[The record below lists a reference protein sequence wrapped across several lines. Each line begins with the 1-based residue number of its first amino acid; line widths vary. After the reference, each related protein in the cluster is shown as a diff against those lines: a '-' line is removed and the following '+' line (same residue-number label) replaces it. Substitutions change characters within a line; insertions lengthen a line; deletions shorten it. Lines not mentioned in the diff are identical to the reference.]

1 MMISQWSA
9 NPTAYLDR
17 PVREEPLSVSLE
29 MFPPGTESG
38 WRGFRG
44 NLEQLSL
51 LGPEFVSVTSGAGGG
66 GSRKTLETIV
76 KAKDGCDIPFAAHLT
91 SIGKS
96 RQEVHGELD
105 AVMDS
110 GIRHVVALRGDL
122 PVGTAQNPE
131 GYQSA
136 LELVR
141 AMRAREEYENCS
153 ISVAAYPEGHPEAV
167 SQEEETGYLK
177 RKVDAGAD
185 RIITQFFFDTEVF
198 AVFLERIRS
207 AGIDVPVLPGILPIV
222 DFPKAVAFAKK
233 CQTRIPRWYH
243 VMYWDLEQSVEL
255 HQAIS
260 VSIAVEQC
268 RQLMALGVRDFH
280 FYTLNRSE
288 LTVEVCRELGISHA
302 RRRASVEPGRSRS
315 AKRIGQAATAVLSAG
330 R

>member
-1 MMISQWSA
+1 MISQWNA

-17 PVREEPLSVSLE
+17 PSREGPLSVSVE

-38 WRGFRG
+38 WRGFRRS
-44 NLEQLSL
+44 LEQLSL

-122 PVGTAQNPE
+122 PLGSTPDPQ

-167 SQEEETGYLK
+167 CQEEETAYLK

-198 AVFLERIRS
+198 AAFLERIRS
-207 AGIDVPVLPGILPIV
+207 AGIDVPVFPGILPIV

-243 VMYWDLEQSVEL
+243 VMYRDLKQSVKL

-268 RQLMALGVRDFH
+268 RQLIALGVREFH

-288 LTVEVCRELGISHA
+288 LTIEVCRELGISLEQPRTSA
-302 RRRASVEPGRSRS
+302 EPGRSHPV
-315 AKRIGQAATAVLSAG
+315 KRIEQAAVTAP
-330 R
+330 

>member
-1 MMISQWSA
+1 MISQWNA

-17 PVREEPLSVSLE
+17 PSREGPLSVSVE

-38 WRGFRG
+38 WRGFRRS
-44 NLEQLSL
+44 LEQLSL

-122 PVGTAQNPE
+122 PLGSAPDPQ

-198 AVFLERIRS
+198 AAFLERIRS

-243 VMYWDLEQSVEL
+243 VMYRDLEQSVEL

-268 RQLMALGVRDFH
+268 RQLIALGVREFH

-288 LTVEVCRELGISHA
+288 LAIEVCRELGISPEQP
-302 RRRASVEPGRSRS
+302 RASAEPGRSRPVE
-315 AKRIGQAATAVLSAG
+315 RIGQAVATVT
-330 R
+330 

>member
-1 MMISQWSA
+1 MMISQWNA

-17 PVREEPLSVSLE
+17 PVREGPLSVSVE

-38 WRGFRG
+38 WRGFRRS
-44 NLEQLSL
+44 LEQLSL

-76 KAKDGCDIPFAAHLT
+76 KAKDGCDISFAAHLT

-105 AVMDS
+105 AAMGS

-122 PVGTAQNPE
+122 PRGRARHPE

-141 AMRAREEYENCS
+141 AMRSREEYENCS

-167 SQEEETGYLK
+167 SQEEETGYLR
-177 RKVDAGAD
+177 RKVDAGAN

-198 AVFLERIRS
+198 AVFMERIRS

-222 DFPKAVAFAKK
+222 DFPKAVAFANK

-243 VMYWDLEQSVEL
+243 VMYRDLEQSVEL

-288 LTVEVCRELGISHA
+288 LTVEVCRELGISPE
-302 RRRASVEPGRSRS
+302 RPRASVEPGRSRPV
-315 AKRIGQAATAVLSAG
+315 KRIGQAASIAS
-330 R
+330 

>member
-17 PVREEPLSVSLE
+17 PVREEPLSVSME

-38 WRGFRG
+38 WWGFRR

-122 PVGTAQNPE
+122 PVGTAPDPQ

-136 LELVR
+136 LDLVR
-141 AMRAREEYENCS
+141 AMRAREEYLNCS

-167 SQEEETGYLK
+167 SQEEETAYLK

-222 DFPKAVAFAKK
+222 DFPKAVAFAKN
-233 CQTRIPRWYH
+233 
-243 VMYWDLEQSVEL
+243 
-255 HQAIS
+255 
-260 VSIAVEQC
+260 
-268 RQLMALGVRDFH
+268 VRRGFPA
-280 FYTLNRSE
+280 
-288 LTVEVCRELGISHA
+288 GI
-302 RRRASVEPGRSRS
+302 
-315 AKRIGQAATAVLSAG
+315 T
-330 R
+330 